1 MGRPIPGNVP
11 NPNPLGEEVG
21 SVGRVALKRI
31 LIEALI
37 LAVPFVWRKVR
48 GYRRGKEG
56 GTVRGRFGRLA
67 LVVGALA
74 TIIIA
79 WLVRRRV
86 AADAIRESYETA
98 RERIRV
104 ARERARERLGERVR
118 ERGPREEMRSI
129 IRESVRRSRGE
140 A

>member
-1 MGRPIPGNVP
+1 M
-11 NPNPLGEEVG
+11 
-21 SVGRVALKRI
+21 
-31 LIEALI
+31 
-37 LAVPFVWRKVR
+37 
-48 GYRRGKEG
+48 
-56 GTVRGRFGRLA
+56 A

-79 WLVRRRV
+79 WLVRRRE

-98 RERIRV
+98 WERIRV
-104 ARERARERLGERVR
+104 AREQARERLGERVR